1 MNISAALNRGSRR
14 LMDLGSMTFIMNE
27 ESQILNLD
35 REWNEAYPRL
45 DSEVLGRETNWTE
58 IGSRYLVDNSQ
69 LNGNFI
75 HGNTHSKAIFNR
87 VQCSV
92 GLVEANADLLDV
104 APQSGIEFFANRDP
118 LPPFSARPEST
129 GSPEP
134 RS

>member
-92 GLVEANADLLDV
+92 GLVKRTLICLT
-104 APQSGIEFFANRDP
+104 
-118 LPPFSARPEST
+118 LRPNQA
-129 GSPEP
+129 
-134 RS
+134 